1 MKNLIKYT
9 YRIKTLSKLVLSPRE
24 NKAYYLD
31 AEDFEEQDVHLDHR
45 EVSIE
50 ELGKGTEKIRI
61 IYPFYQ
67 YGTYPRYNPKETK
80 YYIPGSSIKGAIFS
94 HSAQSVEKVMV
105 DDVQVQSND
114 MRLSRLH
121 KLQNL
126 SAETNALI
134 KLDIFFPN
142 VAVEMLAAGCE
153 YAGELFSNV
162 DIRTHLIK
170 AQEATRQKLGQW
182 KARLGV
188 VNATNSSEETRE
200 KVGQLVGNIDHL
212 LERMNTQG
220 GSKYIVII
228 GGFKGLALSG
238 VFPRAAFD
246 KVDSAIYVDVS
257 TDLPH
262 GLVEISVD

>member
-1 MKNLIKYT
+1 MNNLTKYE
-9 YRIKTLSKLVLSPRE
+9 YQIKTLSKLVLSPRE
-24 NKAYYLD
+24 NRAFYLD
-31 AEDFEEQDVHLDHR
+31 AGDFTKQQVHLDPTDSATE
-45 EVSIE
+45 EV
-50 ELGKGTEKIRI
+50 GKENEKIKI

-67 YGTYPRYNPKETK
+67 YGTYPGYNPRDAK

-94 HSAQSVEKVMV
+94 QPPQSAERVMM
-105 DDVQVQSND
+105 DDIPVQSED
-114 MRLSRLH
+114 WCLSRLH

-153 YAGELFSNV
+153 YAGELFSNG
-162 DIRTHLIK
+162 DIKTYLIK

-188 VNATNSSEETRE
+188 VSDINASEETTE
-200 KVGQLVGNIDHL
+200 KVGQLVGNIDRL
-212 LERMNTQG
+212 LGRMNTRS
-220 GSKYIVII
+220 GSKYIVLI
-228 GGFKGLALSG
+228 GGFKGLTLSG
-238 VFPRAAFD
+238 VFQRAAFD
-246 KVDSAIYVDVS
+246 KVDSAVYVDVS

-262 GLVEISVD
+262 GLVEIDIN